1 MKKYFLFL
9 CVFVILS
16 ACTNT
21 IGYLPDDEPK
31 KLIVNA
37 MMQTE
42 NNDNRIYLHYTGWT
56 ATTPVTDG
64 IIHLYINGKLSETI
78 TAEDDY
84 YPVKSIFRTGD
95 KVKIEA
101 SSENGK
107 YKAKAETRIS
117 APLQIINV
125 DTTYISLRDYN
136 SWVGGKPVY
145 DNYLRLN
152 IQLKQPDIEAENTYY
167 RLEIKQI
174 FYSHKW
180 HDGRDTLSIDT
191 TYNYNYIYDTALTD
205 GKPGHAID
213 EGFELIQKWNN
224 YFGLF
229 KSCYFKNR
237 EYNMTIDL
245 KEDINYIHIDSQKAE
260 RYISIRFYSISES
273 EHRYLYAM
281 SSALDFDAENFIYAV
296 PLIPNN
302 IKGEIGIF
310 SIANQ
315 VKYKLKEENCQDR
328 Y

>member
-1 MKKYFLFL
+1 
-9 CVFVILS
+9 
-16 ACTNT
+16 
-21 IGYLPDDEPK
+21 
-31 KLIVNA
+31 
-37 MMQTE
+37 
-42 NNDNRIYLHYTGWT
+42 
-56 ATTPVTDG
+56 
-64 IIHLYINGKLSETI
+64 
-78 TAEDDY
+78 
-84 YPVKSIFRTGD
+84 
-95 KVKIEA
+95 
-101 SSENGK
+101 
-107 YKAKAETRIS
+107 
-117 APLQIINV
+117 
-125 DTTYISLRDYN
+125 
-136 SWVGGKPVY
+136 
-145 DNYLRLN
+145 
-152 IQLKQPDIEAENTYY
+152 
-167 RLEIKQI
+167 
-174 FYSHKW
+174 
-180 HDGRDTLSIDT
+180 

-302 IKGEIGIF
+302 IKGGIGIF